1 VVTALSIA
9 TACSLLSACAFHLSP
24 PGTLDDAGPTVDGTA
39 QDVLD
44 AATCAAPT
52 IIDDRFENT
61 DLATT
66 GPLSIGNGFE
76 AVTNT
81 SSGNG
86 TSAELTGAGL
96 EIRTSNNAPPQ
107 SPAHGAAS
115 NTSFAFNPAG
125 MTVRLEVIA
134 ADTPIWNGIALGLQS
149 NKGNIDNVGGALV
162 LRIRG
167 QGTNTFNVD
176 MGNQATYAAPLGL
189 QPYDEAELADG
200 FIVTWRLGASS
211 WSYVVEG
218 LRSGGASLTDA
229 GTYRP
234 GETPADVLDATVHL
248 GIHIQGNPNDMSPRI
263 LRVKRVTLW
272 DGDCS

>member
-1 VVTALSIA
+1 MSSHSLALV
-9 TACSLLSACAFHLSP
+9 CSLVSACAFHLEP
-24 PGTLDDAGPTVDGTA
+24 VGTVDDAGPTVDGMA

-44 AATCAAPT
+44 AAMCAAP
-52 IIDDRFENT
+52 IVIDDSFDNT
-61 DLATT
+61 NLATT
-66 GPLSIGNGFE
+66 GPLSIGGGFT
-76 AVTNT
+76 AVTNVNT
-81 SSGNG
+81 GNG

-96 EIRTSNNAPPQ
+96 EIRTSNNAPPLA
-107 SPAHGAAS
+107 PAHGAAS
-115 NTSFAFNPAG
+115 NTSFVFNPAG

-149 NKGNIDNVGGALV
+149 NKGNIDAAGGSLV

-167 QGTNTFNVD
+167 QGTNALNVD
-176 MGNQATYAAPLGL
+176 IGDEATYGTPLSL

-200 FIVTWRLGASS
+200 FIVTWSLGASS

-218 LRSGGASLTDA
+218 LRNGGASLSDA
-229 GTYRP
+229 GSYRA

-248 GIHIQGNPNDMSPRI
+248 GIHIQGNPNDSNQRI

-272 DGDCS
+272 NGICP